1 MTMDN
6 KSQEKEFLKLI
17 KTKKDNRS
25 LIPNTFEQFTN
36 DVLPELKS
44 LRDMACEKNENIYQL
59 SHATNLSAA
68 NAITRTYSTKLGL
81 LWERIA
87 NLSPNVTSPELDFGF
102 KIPEVDVVVLY
113 ESNLYYTQ
121 LKTQK
126 NTLTGSQGHRTIA
139 ELTAFEH
146 HWFVACIET
155 NASWT
160 APKTLNRLLG
170 RQFWSKIGID
180 YDKDIVPNLKKSV
193 SAVESLITYKR

>member
-1 MTMDN
+1 MHN
-6 KSQEKEFLKLI
+6 INEAIFHEFI
-17 KTKKDNRS
+17 SKKADNRQYIS
-25 LIPNTFEQFTN
+25 NVFEQFTQA
-36 DVLPELKS
+36 VLPELMQ
-44 LRDMACEKNENIYQL
+44 LRNTVCDNNDNIYQL
-59 SHATNLSAA
+59 SNAKNLSAA

-81 LWERIA
+81 LWEQIA
-87 NLSPNVTSPELDFGF
+87 NLSPIVSSPELDFGF

-126 NTLTGSQGHRTIA
+126 NTLTGSQGHRTVD

-170 RQFWSKIGID
+170 RQFWSKIGIN
-180 YDKDIVPNLKKSV
+180 YDLDIIPNLKKSV
-193 SAVESLITYKR
+193 SAVENLFYL

>member
-1 MTMDN
+1 MIYMR
-6 KSQEKEFLKLI
+6 KIIEKQLHEFI
-17 KTKKDNRS
+17 SKKADNRHY
-25 LIPNTFEQFTN
+25 LPKVFEQFTQA
-36 DVLPELKS
+36 VLPELML
-44 LRDMACEKNENIYQL
+44 LRNTSCDKNENIYQL
-59 SHATNLSAA
+59 SNAKNLSAA

-126 NTLTGSQGHRTIA
+126 NTLTGSQGHRTVA
-139 ELTAFEH
+139 ELNTFEH

-170 RQFWSKIGID
+170 SQFWSKIGID
-180 YDKDIVPNLKKSV
+180 YDSDIVPNLRKSV
-193 SAVESLITYKR
+193 SAVEALMTYK